1 MGFPHF
7 MHGISM
13 VVRKRVQVGVGRGIC
28 IVSSSLNEGR
38 NATDGSTDSSSL
50 MHEVDQSQELLLRDF
65 FEIGSMGDILV
76 LDRGSGPGM
85 TVHSVICCPV

>member
-1 MGFPHF
+1 MGFPHI

-38 NATDGSTDSSSL
+38 NATEGSTDSSL
-50 MHEVDQSQELLLRDF
+50 MHKVDQSQQLLLRDF
-65 FEIGSMGDILV
+65 LEIGSMGDILV
-76 LDRGSGPGM
+76 LDRSSGPGM
-85 TVHSVICCPV
+85 TVRYLLPRLS

>member
-1 MGFPHF
+1 MGFPHI

-38 NATDGSTDSSSL
+38 NATEGSTDSSL
-50 MHEVDQSQELLLRDF
+50 MHEVDQSQQLLLRDF
-65 FEIGSMGDILV
+65 LEIGSMGDILV
-76 LDRGSGPGM
+76 LDRSSGPGM
-85 TVHSVICCPV
+85 TVR

>member
-1 MGFPHF
+1 MGFPHI

-38 NATDGSTDSSSL
+38 NATDGSTDSSQ
-50 MHEVDQSQELLLRDF
+50 MHEVDRSQELLLRDF
-65 FEIGSMGDILV
+65 LEIGSKGDILV
-76 LDRGSGPGM
+76 LDRSSGPGM
-85 TVHSVICCPV
+85 TVRYLFPRLS